1 MNVDCIPR
9 LQTSVERKEYE
20 EIEQPTGEFAR
31 QLLFVEEDIADSPSE
46 VEGEIDIAIDHV

>member
-9 LQTSVERKEYE
+9 LQASVERKEYE

-31 QLLFVEEDIADSPSE
+31 QLFVEEGIADSPGE
-46 VEGEIDIAIDHV
+46 VEG